1 MMQIKMLICLLL
13 NADCTNIPEAAT
25 PDLSD
30 MVSSNDIGQ
39 SSMLAN
45 YSVGSGDQGS
55 LGK

>member
-1 MMQIKMLICLLL
+1 MIAQIKMLICL
-13 NADCTNIPEAAT
+13 NADCINIPEAAT

-30 MVSSNDIGQ
+30 MVSSDDVGQ

-45 YSVGSGDQGS
+45 YSAASGDQVS